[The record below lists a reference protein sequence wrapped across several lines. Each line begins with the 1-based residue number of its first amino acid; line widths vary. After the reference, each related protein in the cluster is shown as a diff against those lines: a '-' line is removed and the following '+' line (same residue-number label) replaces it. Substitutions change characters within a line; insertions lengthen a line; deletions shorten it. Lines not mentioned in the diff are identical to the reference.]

1 MFKKVKVIKFYP
13 KKLFSLRKRK
23 LQQISLMLQASTLQL
38 LRLKFSFFLMPVYW
52 FALSQVENI
61 NMQHAV
67 LIFVILHLLVY
78 PASNGYNSYM
88 DRDTES
94 IGGIKNPLPAT
105 KELFNVTIVMDVL
118 AVVISAYIS
127 IYCTLSVVGF
137 IAASRAYSYR
147 GIRLKRY
154 PIIGFIVTSVFQ
166 GAVVFF
172 LVNHGSSIAKS
183 INVPALPMIASAFL
197 IGSFYPLTQIYQH
210 QQDKAD
216 GVKTLSM
223 LLGLNGTFIFTGLSF
238 FVAMNCLAAY
248 FFLQL
253 EQVLF
258 FTIALFTLPTLVYFF
273 WWMLKVRKDKTQA
286 NFENTMRMNIIA
298 SICTNAAFIAVLL
311 IEKL

>member
-1 MFKKVKVIKFYP
+1 
-13 KKLFSLRKRK
+13 
-23 LQQISLMLQASTLQL
+23 MLQASTLQL

-52 FALSQVENI
+52 FALSQVESI
-61 NMQHAV
+61 HITHTI
-67 LIFVILHLLVY
+67 LIFIVLHLFVY

-94 IGGIKNPLPAT
+94 IGGIKNPLLPT
-105 KELFNVTIVMDVL
+105 KELFYITVVMDVL
-118 AVVISAYIS
+118 AVILCFFVS
-127 IYCTLSVVGF
+127 IYCVLAVIGF

-147 GIRLKRY
+147 GIRLKQY

-172 LVNHGSSIAKS
+172 LVNHGSDINKS
-183 INVPALPMIASAFL
+183 LDVPVLPLIASSFL

-210 QQDKAD
+210 EQDKAD

-223 LLGLNGTFIFTGLSF
+223 LLGYNGTFVFTAISF
-238 FVAMNCLAAY
+238 SIAMNLMAVY

-253 EQVLF
+253 EQVVF
-258 FTIALFTLPTLVYFF
+258 FTIASLTLPTLIYFF
-273 WWMLKVRKDKTQA
+273 WWMLKVRKDKTEA
-286 NFENTMRMNIIA
+286 NFENTMRMNIVA

-311 IEKL
+311 IEKY